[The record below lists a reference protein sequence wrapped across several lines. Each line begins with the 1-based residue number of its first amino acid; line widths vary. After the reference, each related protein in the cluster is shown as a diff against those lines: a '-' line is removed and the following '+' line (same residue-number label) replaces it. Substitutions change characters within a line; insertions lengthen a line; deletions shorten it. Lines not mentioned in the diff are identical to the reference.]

1 MGVTKTDYMRGMQ
14 CPRMLWLDRHRP
26 EERIIPPE
34 VQKRLDEG
42 NAFGDA
48 AMGMFG
54 EYVETTAFKE
64 NGKLDFAKML
74 EKTQECL
81 QNDTPVICEAAF
93 RYYGNYCAVDILRKA
108 GEGYELYEVKNS
120 SGVSEQFIKDVGFQ
134 RYILIRC
141 GIRLKKCCIV
151 YHGEDEANPY
161 VIEDVSEKAKAF
173 SETVND
179 NIWRLGKI
187 KFQKEEVMQEPGSQC
202 KEPYECWYYDYCHRP
217 KE

>member
-64 NGKLDFAKML
+64 NRKLDFAKML

-81 QNDTPVICEAAF
+81 RNGTPVICEAAF
-93 RYYGNYCAVDILRKA
+93 RYYGNYCAVDILRKV

>member
-54 EYVETTAFKE
+54 EYVETTTFKE

-81 QNDTPVICEAAF
+81 RNGTPVICEAAF
-93 RYYGNYCAVDILRKA
+93 RYYGNYCAVDILRKV

-141 GIRLKKCCIV
+141 GVRLKKCCIV

>member
-81 QNDTPVICEAAF
+81 RNGTPVICEAAF

>member
-81 QNDTPVICEAAF
+81 QNGTPVICEAAF
-93 RYYGNYCAVDILRKA
+93 RYYGNYCAVDILRKV
-108 GEGYELYEVKNS
+108 GEDYELYEVKNS

-202 KEPYECWYYDYCHRP
+202 NEPYECWYYDYCHRP